1 MRKASLALVLF
12 VTAASA
18 HAEQKNVQLLTGM
31 TDVQL
36 QQTMNFMRASL
47 GVHCDFCHVVDDKD
61 GWNFASDAKEN
72 KRTARKMIQMVQDIN
87 QKNFDDNPSVACNT
101 CHRGAQRPV
110 SMPILPQ
117 PAPPFPTP
125 VRQRLTLPSRDDL
138 VARYTAAL
146 GDISAYG
153 LPRTLKG
160 TREGWDKSNTPFEA
174 QMSAGKWHSVS
185 QTPDGRQEQIVTAE
199 GGWVKTD
206 KDKNFTK
213 MNDSRMELFQQ
224 LANAF
229 EPLSPLSIP
238 KEVRILST
246 EKIGDRDTVIMT
258 MRLDEKRRQ
267 RLFFDTSNGLLVRR
281 QILTRVP
288 VGEVPLQIDYD
299 DYRDLGG
306 VKFPFTIRVSLVD
319 PWVSATR
326 RYSEVQLG
334 AKVDESV
341 FTRPAGTQP

>member
-1 MRKASLALVLF
+1 MRKAGLALAFWLIS
-12 VTAASA
+12 TSA
-18 HAEQKNVQLLTGM
+18 HAAQKNVQLLTGM
-31 TDVQL
+31 TDLQL

-47 GVHCDFCHVVDDKD
+47 GVHCDFCHVVNDKD
-61 GWNFASDAKEN
+61 GWNFASDEKQT
-72 KRTARKMIQMVQDIN
+72 KRTARHMIQMVQEIN
-87 QKNFDDNPSVACNT
+87 EKNFDNNPSVACNT
-101 CHRGAQRPV
+101 CHRGATRPV
-110 SMPILPQ
+110 SIPVLPQ

-125 VRQRLTLPSRDDL
+125 TRARLSLPSRDDL

-160 TREGWDKSNTPFEA
+160 TREGWDQKSTPFEA
-174 QMSAGKWHSVS
+174 QMSDGKWHIVS
-185 QTPDGRQEQIVTAE
+185 QTPDGRREQIVTAE
-199 GGWVKTD
+199 GGWVKTN
-206 KDKNFTK
+206 KDFEK
-213 MNDSRMELFQQ
+213 MSDSSMEQFQM

-267 RLFFDTSNGLLVRR
+267 RLFFDTSTGLLFRR
-281 QILTRVP
+281 QILARVP
-288 VGEVPLQIDYD
+288 VGEVPQQIDYD

-306 VKFPFTIRVSLVD
+306 VKFPLTIRVSLVD

-326 RYSEVQLG
+326 RYSEVHLG
-334 AKVDESV
+334 AKVDETV

>member
-1 MRKASLALVLF
+1 MRKAGLALAFLLIS
-12 VTAASA
+12 TSARAA
-18 HAEQKNVQLLTGM
+18 QKNVQLLTGM
-31 TDVQL
+31 TDLQL

-61 GWNFASDAKEN
+61 GWNFASDAKQT
-72 KRTARKMIQMVQDIN
+72 KRTARHMIQMVQEIN
-87 QKNFDDNPSVACNT
+87 EKNFDNNAAVACNT
-101 CHRGAQRPV
+101 CHRGNIRPV
-110 SMPILPQ
+110 SLPTLPQ

-125 VRQRLTLPSRDDL
+125 VRTRPTLPSRDDL

-160 TREGWDKSNTPFEA
+160 TREGWDQKSTPFDA
-174 QMSAGKWHSVS
+174 QMSGGKWHIVS
-185 QTPDGRQEQIVTAE
+185 QTPDGRREQIVTAE
-199 GGWVKTD
+199 GGWVKTN
-206 KDKNFTK
+206 KDFEK
-213 MNDSRMELFQQ
+213 MSDSNMEQFQM

-238 KEVRILST
+238 KEVRILNT

-267 RLFFDTSNGLLVRR
+267 RLFFDTSTGLLVRR

-288 VGEVPLQIDYD
+288 VGEVPQQIDYD

-326 RYSEVQLG
+326 RYSEVHLG

-341 FTRPAGTQP
+341 FTHPAGTQP